1 MASQIPG
8 WLNWV
13 KLFEG
18 IFHDQIPTEVITA
31 LFLAP
36 PGQPFSFFYALVAGA
51 TTGFF
56 EAWALS
62 LS

>member
-1 MASQIPG
+1 MASQIPY
-8 WLNWV
+8 WFNWV
-13 KLFEG
+13 KLLEG
-18 IFHDQIPTEVITA
+18 NSHCQITTEVITVVS
-31 LFLAP
+31 LAP
-36 PGQPFSFFYALVAGA
+36 PGQLFGFFFALVTGA